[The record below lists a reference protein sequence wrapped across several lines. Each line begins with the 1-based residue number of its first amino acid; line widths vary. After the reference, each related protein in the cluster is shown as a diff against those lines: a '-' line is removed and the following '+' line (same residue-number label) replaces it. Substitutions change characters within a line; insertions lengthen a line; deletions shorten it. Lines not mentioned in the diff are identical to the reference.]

1 MHWDHQVWHRSVKLF
16 GDFMEPLVGG
26 LGRRERREGAV
37 LYVEGLL
44 MPGGRKSVEPM
55 AERLGVD
62 KQKLQQFVSDSPWP
76 DAALWET
83 LRGEVVPV
91 LGAID
96 SWIVDETGWIK
107 QGDKSV
113 GVAHQYCGSVGKK
126 ANCQVSVHLALS
138 NGEVAAPVAARLFLP
153 ESWTGDHPRRQRAGV
168 PEEIVYRSKPEI
180 ALDLV
185 REVMAE
191 GFKPAPLLGD
201 CQYGHSGPL
210 RRGLRE
216 MGCPYL
222 LQVESKLQAWT
233 REPALLKARTR
244 WVPAKRHAATRDV
257 LEIARELPA
266 EAWRPCQ
273 WSGTSGRVHS
283 TRLAWVRVWMRSDLD
298 EQTGR
303 IAPTWLVVDW
313 PEEQPAPYHIYTAW
327 LDGPPERVQLLRL
340 SRQRYQIEQYFQR
353 DKDDLGLDHFEGRS
367 WRGFHH
373 HLALAAIAYLFVLL
387 IYLRAK
393 KNFFPH
399 VGGRPQKDPAVVDS
413 LTRLLPILQN
423 EIQRETTLNDLT

>member
-1 MHWDHQVWHRSVKLF
+1 MHWDHQVWRRSVELF
-16 GDFMEPLVGG
+16 GEFMDPLVGG

-44 MPGGRKSVEPM
+44 LPGGRKSVEPM

-76 DAALWET
+76 EAALWET

-96 SWIVDETGWIK
+96 SWIVDETGWVK

-113 GVAHQYCGSVGKK
+113 GVAHQYCGSVGKQ
-126 ANCQVSVHLALS
+126 ANCQVSVHLAVS

-153 ESWTGDHPRRQRAGV
+153 EKWASDRPRRQRAGV
-168 PEEIVYRSKPEI
+168 PSEIVFQSKPEI
-180 ALDLV
+180 ALELV
-185 REVMAE
+185 GEVLAE
-191 GFKPAPLLGD
+191 GAKPAPLLGD

-210 RRGLRE
+210 RRGLRAL
-216 MGCPYL
+216 GCPYL
-222 LQVESKLQAWT
+222 LQVESHLQAWT
-233 REPALLKARTR
+233 IEPQLRQARR
-244 WVPAKRHAATRDV
+244 GWVPTRRQAPTQAV
-257 LEIARELPA
+257 LETVRALPA

-273 WSGTSGRVHS
+273 WSGANGRVHA
-283 TRLAWVRVWMRSDLD
+283 TRLAWVRAWMRSDLD
-298 EQTGR
+298 EESGR
-303 IAPTWLVVDW
+303 IAPTWLVADW
-313 PEEQPAPYHIYTAW
+313 PEAEPAPYHIYTAW

-373 HLALAAIAYLFVLL
+373 HLALTAIAYLFVLL
-387 IYLRAK
+387 IFLRAK

-399 VGGRPQKDPAVVDS
+399 VGGRSAKDPAVVDS
-413 LTRLLPILQN
+413 LPRLLSVLQN
-423 EIQRETTLNDLT
+423 ELQQKATVKDLT